1 MVKSERNRY
10 ILFQIIKENNL
21 RIEPKE
27 IPNSIWKSIWKLFGM
42 KEANKV
48 GLWLIQYDNELDL
61 GLIRCSH
68 YTKELIIS
76 ALALIKKMSG
86 RRVIFSPIKT
96 SGTIKS
102 IKKIQT
108 LFKIG
113 KYE

>member
-1 MVKSERNRY
+1 MVKTERNRY
-10 ILFQIIKENNL
+10 ILFQIIKENDL
-21 RIEPKE
+21 RIDPKD
-27 IPNSIWKSIWKLFGM
+27 ILNSMWKSIWKFFGM

-48 GLWLIQYDNELDL
+48 GLWLIEYDTENDL

-76 ALALIKKMSG
+76 ALALIKKISG
-86 RRVIFSPIKT
+86 RKAIISPIKT

-102 IKKIQT
+102 MKKFQT
-108 LFKIG
+108 SFKIG

>member
-10 ILFQIIKENNL
+10 ILFQIIKQNDL
-21 RIEPKE
+21 IIEPKD
-27 IPNSIWKSIWKLFGM
+27 ILNSIWKSIWKFFGM

-48 GLWLIQYDNELDL
+48 GLWLINYDTENDL

-76 ALALIKKMSG
+76 ALALVNKISG
-86 RRVIFSPIKT
+86 RKVIFSPIRT

-102 IKKIQT
+102 IKRFQSSLKM
-108 LFKIG
+108 
-113 KYE
+113 

>member
-10 ILFQIIKENNL
+10 ILFQIIKENDL

-27 IPNSIWKSIWKLFGM
+27 ILNSMWKSIWKFFGM

-48 GLWLIQYDNELDL
+48 GLWLIQYDPEIDL

-76 ALALIKKMSG
+76 ALALIKKISG
-86 RRVIFSPIKT
+86 RRVIFSPIKS

-102 IKKIQT
+102 IKEFQMS
-108 LFKIG
+108 FKSG

>member
-10 ILFQIIKENNL
+10 ILFQIIKENDL

-27 IPNSIWKSIWKLFGM
+27 ILNSMWKSIWKFFGM

-48 GLWLIQYDNELDL
+48 GLWLIQYDPEIDL

-76 ALALIKKMSG
+76 ALALVNNISG
-86 RRVIFSPIKT
+86 KRVILSPIRT
-96 SGTIKS
+96 SGTIRS
-102 IKKIQT
+102 IKKFHSS
-108 LFKIG
+108 LKS
-113 KYE
+113 